1 MCTKS
6 LFQRI
11 LVTFAPKRK
20 QVTLMLIL
28 KLLHKYLT
36 TFGRYL
42 ILMGRSIAVPD
53 RMRMF
58 LKRYSKEMA
67 QLGVD
72 SIGIVILISF
82 FIGAVICIQM
92 KMNIQSPWM
101 PRWVSGYTTREI
113 MLLEFSSSIMCLI
126 LAGKVGSNI
135 ASELGTMRVT
145 QQIDALDIMG
155 VNSAN
160 YLILPKILGL
170 ITMMPFL
177 VIFSSAIGIVG
188 AYSTAYIG
196 HILTPDDLTLGLQHA
211 FNAWFIWMSIIKS
224 MFFAFIIASVSSF
237 FGYTVEGGSVEVG
250 KASTDAVVSSSVLIL
265 FSDVF
270 LTQLLS

>member
-1 MCTKS
+1 MIIYNW
-6 LFQRI
+6 LF
-11 LVTFAPKRK
+11 
-20 QVTLMLIL
+20 
-28 KLLHKYLT
+28 

-42 ILMGRSIAVPD
+42 ILMGRTFCRPE
-53 RMRMF
+53 RFRMF
-58 LKRYSKEMA
+58 WKQYVKEMS

-72 SIGIVILISF
+72 SIGIVLLISF

-92 KMNIQSPWM
+92 KLNIQSPWM

-113 MLLEFSSSIMCLI
+113 LLLEFSSSIMCLI

-145 QQIDALDIMG
+145 QQIDALEIMG
-155 VNSAN
+155 INSAS
-160 YLILPKILGL
+160 YLILPKVLGL
-170 ITMMPFL
+170 ITIMPLL
-177 VIFSSAIGIVG
+177 VIFSAATGILG
-188 AYSTAYIG
+188 AYATAYIG
-196 HILTPDDLTLGLQHA
+196 HVLPPDDLTLGLQHN
-211 FNAWFIWMSIIKS
+211 FVPWFLWMSIIKS
-224 MFFAFIIASVSSF
+224 SVFAFIIASVSSF

-250 KASTDAVVSSSVLIL
+250 KASTAAVVNSSVLIL